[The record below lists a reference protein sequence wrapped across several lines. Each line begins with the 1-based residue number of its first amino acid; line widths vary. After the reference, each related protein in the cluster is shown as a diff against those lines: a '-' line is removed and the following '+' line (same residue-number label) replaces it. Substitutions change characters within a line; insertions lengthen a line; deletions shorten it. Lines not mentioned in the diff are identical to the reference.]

1 MKFRIPIQAEL
12 KLARNAE
19 PVETYCLNIQKVQS
33 DKITES
39 QGFTFLAQ
47 SILSYCLLQH
57 LIKQF
62 YQLSWTNMQ
71 MQL

>member
-33 DKITES
+33 DK
-39 QGFTFLAQ
+39 
-47 SILSYCLLQH
+47 
-57 LIKQF
+57 
-62 YQLSWTNMQ
+62 
-71 MQL
+71 